1 MNSFI
6 PLSVSHKLFCP
17 TVLCMQDNQL
27 KYNAFWMTLGWAG
40 QEIINKLNPQTWHYD
55 LTVTQYAT
63 DVQPK
68 IFLFSPSTTQ

>member
-1 MNSFI
+1 
-6 PLSVSHKLFCP
+6 
-17 TVLCMQDNQL
+17 
-27 KYNAFWMTLGWAG
+27 MTLGWAG

-68 IFLFSPSTTQ
+68 ILLFSPSTTQ